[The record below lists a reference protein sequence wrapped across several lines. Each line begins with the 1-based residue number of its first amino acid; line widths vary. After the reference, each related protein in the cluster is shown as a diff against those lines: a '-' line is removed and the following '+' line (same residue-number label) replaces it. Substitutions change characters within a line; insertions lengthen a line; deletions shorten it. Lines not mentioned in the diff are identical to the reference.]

1 MAYSNNVN
9 LFSNAPINK
18 LNVVNISQKAAA
30 NRSEYVNHQTA
41 KTNDFGSQLDKA
53 SAKIDDGTKDTA
65 VNSKNEA
72 VKTDSGMQK
81 NDVQK
86 ADVSSPKAEADTSVK
101 DEAISNNEAVTD
113 VADNENV
120 SDESNLL
127 DENGVMTMF
136 LFPYVEADGSLNC
149 ILGPVHEVEMKA
161 AAIVKE
167 AMQAAG
173 MALPADSK
181 NGTVLTREMMEFM
194 QARVDEAVA
203 QLQGTQAQTNQALRM
218 INLAKENGRLF
229 VPEGFTPVEETAVQ
243 QPMAME
249 ALLGNTTAEEAKGM
263 DNMLN
268 MLSGGTNFVRATVQ
282 TAAQNVQNITVQQ
295 PQSALNIQPET
306 KADNA
311 VQAEN
316 NTGLT
321 NLLGTETEITV
332 ETQPQ
337 NQFGQQFNQ
346 NQQFNANQ
354 NQQFNQNQQAQAP
367 VVNADGEVQPMQMPG
382 QAAFDVAPVTDGSQN
397 ADTSSVAGANFQQQF
412 NMVNEAENTQQ
423 VQQPQQANTNYDIPK
438 QIVEQA
444 RLIKAGENTEMV
456 MKLNPEHLGQLSL
469 KVSINGNGGVTA
481 TFHSD
486 NANVRGIIETSM
498 IQLKNELAEQG
509 LKVDKIEVSAQLPN
523 EQMPQ
528 DMGQGYYAQQ
538 QSGGQ
543 QKRTGSASDLAN
555 YEEDGEISV
564 ADGTPVNASTEP
576 IRDQQGNVISDG
588 VDYKV

>member
-18 LNVVNISQKAAA
+18 VNVVNISQRAAA
-30 NRSEYVNHQTA
+30 NRCEYVSRQTT

-53 SAKIDDGTKDTA
+53 SAKMDDSTKYTKDT
-65 VNSKNEA
+65 VESKTQQTAKTESNVQKEDVQA
-72 VKTDSGMQK
+72 VKAETDS
-81 NDVQK
+81 
-86 ADVSSPKAEADTSVK
+86 TVK
-101 DEAISNNEAVTD
+101 DVAVSTEETVAEVTD
-113 VADNENV
+113 KDVV
-120 SDESNLL
+120 SDESNMV
-127 DENGVMTMF
+127 DENGVLTAF
-136 LFPYVEADGSLNC
+136 IFPYVDQNGNLDY
-149 ILGPVHEVEMKA
+149 IFGPIHEVEMKA

-181 NGTVLTREMMEFM
+181 NGTVLTKEMMEFM
-194 QARVDEAVA
+194 QARVDEAMA
-203 QLQGTQAQTNQALRM
+203 ELQGTQLQTNQALKM

-229 VPEGFTPVEETAVQ
+229 VPEGFTPVEETTVQ

-249 ALLGNTTAEEAKGM
+249 ALLGNTTANEAKGM

-282 TAAQNVQNITVQQ
+282 TEA
-295 PQSALNIQPET
+295 
-306 KADNA
+306 KAGNT

-316 NTGLT
+316 NTALT

-337 NQFGQQFNQ
+337 SQFGQQFNQ
-346 NQQFNANQ
+346 NQQFSA
-354 NQQFNQNQQAQAP
+354 NQQFNQPQ
-367 VVNADGEVQPMQMPG
+367 QMPG
-382 QAAFDVAPVTDGSQN
+382 QAAFDVAPVTDSSQN
-397 ADTSSVAGANFQQQF
+397 ADTSSVAGANFQQF

-423 VQQPQQANTNYDIPK
+423 VQQPQQANTDYNIPK

-486 NANVRGIIETSM
+486 SATVRGIIETSM

-509 LKVDKIEVSAQLPN
+509 LKVDRIEVSAQLPN

-538 QSGGQ
+538 QGSGQ
-543 QKRTGSASDLAN
+543 QKRTGNASDLAN
-555 YEEDGEISV
+555 YEEAGEVSV
-564 ADGTPVNASTEP
+564 ADGVPVNASTEP

>member
-18 LNVVNISQKAAA
+18 VNVVNISQKAAA
-30 NRSEYVNHQTA
+30 KRGEYVSRQTT

-53 SAKIDDGTKDTA
+53 SAKMDDSTKYTKDT
-65 VNSKNEA
+65 VESKTQQTAKTESNVQKSDVKSDNVQKEDVQA
-72 VKTDSGMQK
+72 VKAETDS
-81 NDVQK
+81 
-86 ADVSSPKAEADTSVK
+86 TVK
-101 DEAISNNEAVTD
+101 DGAVSTEETVAEVTD
-113 VADNENV
+113 KDVV
-120 SDESNLL
+120 SDESNMV
-127 DENGVMTMF
+127 DENGVLTAF
-136 LFPYVEADGSLNC
+136 IFPYVDQNGNLDY
-149 ILGPVHEVEMKA
+149 IFGPIHEVEMKA

-181 NGTVLTREMMEFM
+181 NGTVLTKEMMEFM
-194 QARVDEAVA
+194 QARVDEAMA
-203 QLQGTQAQTNQALRM
+203 ELQGTQLQTNQALKM

-229 VPEGFTPVEETAVQ
+229 VPEGFTPVEETTVQ

-249 ALLGNTTAEEAKGM
+249 ALLGNTTANEAKGM

-268 MLSGGTNFVRATVQ
+268 MLSSGTNFVRATVQ
-282 TAAQNVQNITVQQ
+282 TEA
-295 PQSALNIQPET
+295 
-306 KADNA
+306 KAGNT

-316 NTGLT
+316 NTALT

-337 NQFGQQFNQ
+337 SQFGQQFNQ
-346 NQQFNANQ
+346 SQQFNANQ
-354 NQQFNQNQQAQAP
+354 QFNQPQQTP
-367 VVNADGEVQPMQMPG
+367 VVNAAGEVQPMQMPG
-382 QAAFDVAPVTDGSQN
+382 QAAFDVAPVTDSSQN
-397 ADTSSVAGANFQQQF
+397 ADTSSVAGANFQQF

-423 VQQPQQANTNYDIPK
+423 VQQPQQANTDYNIPK

-486 NANVRGIIETSM
+486 SATVRGIIETSM

-509 LKVDKIEVSAQLPN
+509 LKVDRIEVSAQLPN

-538 QSGGQ
+538 QGSGQ
-543 QKRTGSASDLAN
+543 QKRTGNASDLAN
-555 YEEDGEISV
+555 YEEDGEVSV
-564 ADGTPVNASTEP
+564 ADGVPVNASTEP

>member
-18 LNVVNISQKAAA
+18 VNVVNISQRAAA
-30 NRSEYVNHQTA
+30 KRGEYVSRQTT

-53 SAKIDDGTKDTA
+53 SAKMDDSTKYKKDT
-65 VNSKNEA
+65 VESKTQQTAKTESNVQKSDVKSDNVQKEDVQA
-72 VKTDSGMQK
+72 VKAETDS
-81 NDVQK
+81 
-86 ADVSSPKAEADTSVK
+86 TVK
-101 DEAISNNEAVTD
+101 DGAVSTEETVAEVTD
-113 VADNENV
+113 KDVV
-120 SDESNLL
+120 SDESNMV
-127 DENGVMTMF
+127 DENGVLTAF
-136 LFPYVEADGSLNC
+136 IFPYVDQNGNLDY
-149 ILGPVHEVEMKA
+149 IFGPIHEVEMKA

-181 NGTVLTREMMEFM
+181 NGTVLTKEMMEFM
-194 QARVDEAVA
+194 QARVDEAMA
-203 QLQGTQAQTNQALRM
+203 ELQGTQLQTNQALKM

-229 VPEGFTPVEETAVQ
+229 VPEGFTPVEETTVQ

-249 ALLGNTTAEEAKGM
+249 ALLGNTTANEAKGM

-268 MLSGGTNFVRATVQ
+268 MLSSGTNFVRATVQ
-282 TAAQNVQNITVQQ
+282 TEA
-295 PQSALNIQPET
+295 
-306 KADNA
+306 KAGNT

-316 NTGLT
+316 NTALT

-337 NQFGQQFNQ
+337 SQFGQQFNQ
-346 NQQFNANQ
+346 NQQFSA
-354 NQQFNQNQQAQAP
+354 NQQFNQPQQTP

-382 QAAFDVAPVTDGSQN
+382 QAAFDVAPVTDSSQN
-397 ADTSSVAGANFQQQF
+397 ADTSSVAGANFQQF

-423 VQQPQQANTNYDIPK
+423 VQQPQQANTDYNIPK

-486 NANVRGIIETSM
+486 SATVRGIIETSM

-509 LKVDKIEVSAQLPN
+509 LKVDRIEVSAQLPN

-538 QSGGQ
+538 QGSGQ
-543 QKRTGSASDLAN
+543 QKRTGNASDLAN
-555 YEEDGEISV
+555 YEEAGEVSV
-564 ADGTPVNASTEP
+564 ADGVPVNASTEP

>member
-18 LNVVNISQKAAA
+18 VNVVNISQRAAA
-30 NRSEYVNHQTA
+30 NRGEYVSRQTT

-53 SAKIDDGTKDTA
+53 SAKMDDSTKYTKDT
-65 VNSKNEA
+65 VESKTQQTAKTESNVQKSDVESDNVQKEDVQA
-72 VKTDSGMQK
+72 VKAETDS
-81 NDVQK
+81 
-86 ADVSSPKAEADTSVK
+86 TVK
-101 DEAISNNEAVTD
+101 DGAVSTEETVAEVTD
-113 VADNENV
+113 KDVV
-120 SDESNLL
+120 SDESNMV
-127 DENGVMTMF
+127 DENGVLTAF
-136 LFPYVEADGSLNC
+136 IFPYVDQNGNLDY
-149 ILGPVHEVEMKA
+149 IFGPIHEVEMKA

-181 NGTVLTREMMEFM
+181 NGTVLTKEMMEFM
-194 QARVDEAVA
+194 QARVDEAMA
-203 QLQGTQAQTNQALRM
+203 ELQGTQLQTNQALKM

-229 VPEGFTPVEETAVQ
+229 VPEGFTPVEETTVQ

-249 ALLGNTTAEEAKGM
+249 ALLGNTTANEAKGM

-268 MLSGGTNFVRATVQ
+268 MLSSGTNFVRATVQ
-282 TAAQNVQNITVQQ
+282 TEA
-295 PQSALNIQPET
+295 
-306 KADNA
+306 KAGNT

-316 NTGLT
+316 NTALT

-337 NQFGQQFNQ
+337 SQFGQQFNQ
-346 NQQFNANQ
+346 NQQFSA
-354 NQQFNQNQQAQAP
+354 NQQFNQPQQTP
-367 VVNADGEVQPMQMPG
+367 VVNAAGDVQPMQMPG
-382 QAAFDVAPVTDGSQN
+382 QAAFDVAPVTDSSQN
-397 ADTSSVAGANFQQQF
+397 ADTSSVAGANFQQF

-423 VQQPQQANTNYDIPK
+423 VQQPQQANTDYNIPK

-486 NANVRGIIETSM
+486 SATVRGIIETSM

-509 LKVDKIEVSAQLPN
+509 LKVDRIEVSAQLPN

-538 QSGGQ
+538 QGSGQ
-543 QKRTGSASDLAN
+543 QKRTGNASDLAN
-555 YEEDGEISV
+555 YEEAGEVSV
-564 ADGTPVNASTEP
+564 ADGVPVNASTEP

>member
-18 LNVVNISQKAAA
+18 VNVVNISQRAVA
-30 NRSEYVNHQTA
+30 NRGEYVSRQTT
-41 KTNDFGSQLDKA
+41 KTNDFDSQLDKA
-53 SAKIDDGTKDTA
+53 SAKMDDSTKYTKDT
-65 VNSKNEA
+65 VESKTQQTAKTESNVQKSDVESDNVQKEDVQA
-72 VKTDSGMQK
+72 VKAETDS
-81 NDVQK
+81 
-86 ADVSSPKAEADTSVK
+86 TVK
-101 DEAISNNEAVTD
+101 DGTVSTEETVAEVTD
-113 VADNENV
+113 KDVV
-120 SDESNLL
+120 SDESNMV
-127 DENGVMTMF
+127 DENGVLTAF
-136 LFPYVEADGSLNC
+136 IFPYVDQNGNLDY
-149 ILGPVHEVEMKA
+149 IFGPIHEVEMKA

-181 NGTVLTREMMEFM
+181 NGTVLTKEMMEFM
-194 QARVDEAVA
+194 QARVDEAMA
-203 QLQGTQAQTNQALRM
+203 ELQGTQLQTNQALKM

-229 VPEGFTPVEETAVQ
+229 VPEGFTPVEETTVQ

-249 ALLGNTTAEEAKGM
+249 ALLGNTTANEAKGM

-282 TAAQNVQNITVQQ
+282 TEA
-295 PQSALNIQPET
+295 
-306 KADNA
+306 KAGNT

-316 NTGLT
+316 NTALT

-337 NQFGQQFNQ
+337 SQFGQQFNQ
-346 NQQFNANQ
+346 NQQFSA
-354 NQQFNQNQQAQAP
+354 NQQFNQPQQTP
-367 VVNADGEVQPMQMPG
+367 VVNADGDVQPMQMPG
-382 QAAFDVAPVTDGSQN
+382 QAAFDVAPVTDSSQN
-397 ADTSSVAGANFQQQF
+397 ADISSVAGANFQQF

-423 VQQPQQANTNYDIPK
+423 VQQPQQANTDYNIPK

-486 NANVRGIIETSM
+486 SATVRGIIETSM

-509 LKVDKIEVSAQLPN
+509 LKVDRIEVSAQLPN

-538 QSGGQ
+538 QGSGQ
-543 QKRTGSASDLAN
+543 QKRTGNASDLAN
-555 YEEDGEISV
+555 YEEDGEVSV
-564 ADGTPVNASTEP
+564 ADGVPVNASTEP

>member
-18 LNVVNISQKAAA
+18 VNVVNISQRAAA
-30 NRSEYVNHQTA
+30 KRGEYVSRQTT

-53 SAKIDDGTKDTA
+53 SAKMDDSTKYTKDT
-65 VNSKNEA
+65 VESKTQQTAKTESNVQKSDVESDNVQKEDVQA
-72 VKTDSGMQK
+72 VKAETDS
-81 NDVQK
+81 
-86 ADVSSPKAEADTSVK
+86 TVK
-101 DEAISNNEAVTD
+101 DGAVSTEETVAEVTD
-113 VADNENV
+113 KDVV
-120 SDESNLL
+120 SDESNMV
-127 DENGVMTMF
+127 DENGVLTAF
-136 LFPYVEADGSLNC
+136 IFPYVDQNGNLDY
-149 ILGPVHEVEMKA
+149 IFGPIHEVEMKA

-181 NGTVLTREMMEFM
+181 NGTVLTKEMMEFM
-194 QARVDEAVA
+194 QARVDEAMA
-203 QLQGTQAQTNQALRM
+203 ELQGTHIQTNQALKM

-229 VPEGFTPVEETAVQ
+229 VPEGFTPVEETTVQ

-249 ALLGNTTAEEAKGM
+249 ALLGNTTANEAKGM

-282 TAAQNVQNITVQQ
+282 TEA
-295 PQSALNIQPET
+295 
-306 KADNA
+306 KAGNT

-316 NTGLT
+316 NTALT

-337 NQFGQQFNQ
+337 SQFGQQFNQ
-346 NQQFNANQ
+346 NQQFSA
-354 NQQFNQNQQAQAP
+354 NQQFNQPQQTP
-367 VVNADGEVQPMQMPG
+367 VVNAAGEVQPMQMPG
-382 QAAFDVAPVTDGSQN
+382 QAAFDVAPVTDSSQN

-423 VQQPQQANTNYDIPK
+423 VQQPQQANTDYNIPK

-486 NANVRGIIETSM
+486 SATVRGIIETSM

-509 LKVDKIEVSAQLPN
+509 LKVDRIEVSAQLPN

-538 QSGGQ
+538 QGSGQ
-543 QKRTGSASDLAN
+543 QKRTGNASDLAN
-555 YEEDGEISV
+555 YEEAGEVSV
-564 ADGTPVNASTEP
+564 ADGVPVNASTEP

>member
-18 LNVVNISQKAAA
+18 VNVVNISQRAAA
-30 NRSEYVNHQTA
+30 KRGEYVSRQTT

-53 SAKIDDGTKDTA
+53 SAKMDDSTKYTKDT
-65 VNSKNEA
+65 VESKTQQTAKTESNVQKSDVESDNVQKEDVQA
-72 VKTDSGMQK
+72 VKAETDS
-81 NDVQK
+81 
-86 ADVSSPKAEADTSVK
+86 TVK
-101 DEAISNNEAVTD
+101 DGAVSTEETVAEVTD
-113 VADNENV
+113 KDVV
-120 SDESNLL
+120 SDESNMV
-127 DENGVMTMF
+127 DENGVLTAF
-136 LFPYVEADGSLNC
+136 IFPYVDQNGNLDY
-149 ILGPVHEVEMKA
+149 IFGPIHEVEMKA

-181 NGTVLTREMMEFM
+181 NGTVLTKEMMEFM
-194 QARVDEAVA
+194 QARVDEAMA
-203 QLQGTQAQTNQALRM
+203 ELQGTQLQTNQALKM

-229 VPEGFTPVEETAVQ
+229 VPEGFTPVEETTVQ

-249 ALLGNTTAEEAKGM
+249 ALLGNTTANEAKGM

-268 MLSGGTNFVRATVQ
+268 MLSSGTNFVRATVQ
-282 TAAQNVQNITVQQ
+282 TEA
-295 PQSALNIQPET
+295 
-306 KADNA
+306 KAGNT

-316 NTGLT
+316 NTALT

-337 NQFGQQFNQ
+337 SQFGQQFNQ
-346 NQQFNANQ
+346 SQQFNANQ
-354 NQQFNQNQQAQAP
+354 QFNQPQQTP
-367 VVNADGEVQPMQMPG
+367 VVNAAGEVQPMQMPG
-382 QAAFDVAPVTDGSQN
+382 QAAFDVAPVTDSSQN
-397 ADTSSVAGANFQQQF
+397 ADTSSVAGANFQQF

-423 VQQPQQANTNYDIPK
+423 VQQPQQANTDYNIPK

-486 NANVRGIIETSM
+486 SATVRGIIETSM

-509 LKVDKIEVSAQLPN
+509 LKVDRIEVSAQLPN

-528 DMGQGYYAQQ
+528 DMGQGYYTQQ
-538 QSGGQ
+538 QGSGQ
-543 QKRTGSASDLAN
+543 QKRTGNASDLAN
-555 YEEDGEISV
+555 YEEDGEVSV
-564 ADGTPVNASTEP
+564 ADGVPVNASTEP

>member
-18 LNVVNISQKAAA
+18 VNVVNISQRAAA
-30 NRSEYVNHQTA
+30 KRGEYVSRQTT

-53 SAKIDDGTKDTA
+53 SAKMDDSTRYTKDT
-65 VNSKNEA
+65 VESKTQQTAKTESNVQKSDVKSDNVQKEDVQA
-72 VKTDSGMQK
+72 VKAETDS
-81 NDVQK
+81 
-86 ADVSSPKAEADTSVK
+86 TVK
-101 DEAISNNEAVTD
+101 DGAVSTEETVAEVTD
-113 VADNENV
+113 KDVV
-120 SDESNLL
+120 SDESNMV
-127 DENGVMTMF
+127 DENGVLTAF
-136 LFPYVEADGSLNC
+136 IFPYVDQNGNLDY
-149 ILGPVHEVEMKA
+149 IFGPIHEVEMKA

-181 NGTVLTREMMEFM
+181 NGTVLTKEMMEFM
-194 QARVDEAVA
+194 QARVDEAMA
-203 QLQGTQAQTNQALRM
+203 ELQGTQLQTNQALKM

-229 VPEGFTPVEETAVQ
+229 VPEGFTPVEETTVQ

-249 ALLGNTTAEEAKGM
+249 ALLGNTTANEAKGM

-268 MLSGGTNFVRATVQ
+268 MLSSGTNFVRATVQ
-282 TAAQNVQNITVQQ
+282 TEA
-295 PQSALNIQPET
+295 
-306 KADNA
+306 KAGNT

-316 NTGLT
+316 NTALT

-337 NQFGQQFNQ
+337 SQFGQQFNQ
-346 NQQFNANQ
+346 NQQFSA
-354 NQQFNQNQQAQAP
+354 NQQFNQPQQTP

-382 QAAFDVAPVTDGSQN
+382 QAAFDVAPVTDSSQN
-397 ADTSSVAGANFQQQF
+397 ADTSSVAGANFQQF

-423 VQQPQQANTNYDIPK
+423 VQQSQQANTDYNIPK

-444 RLIKAGENTEMV
+444 RLIKVGENTEMV

-486 NANVRGIIETSM
+486 SATVRGIIETSM

-509 LKVDKIEVSAQLPN
+509 LKVDRIEVSAQLPN

-538 QSGGQ
+538 QGSGQ
-543 QKRTGSASDLAN
+543 QKRTGNASDLAN
-555 YEEDGEISV
+555 YEEAGEVSV
-564 ADGTPVNASTEP
+564 ADGVPVNASTEP

>member
-18 LNVVNISQKAAA
+18 VNVVNISQRAAA
-30 NRSEYVNHQTA
+30 NRGEYVSRQTT

-53 SAKIDDGTKDTA
+53 SAKMDDSTKYTKDT
-65 VNSKNEA
+65 VESKTQQTAKTESNVQKSDVESDNVQKEDVQA
-72 VKTDSGMQK
+72 VKAETDS
-81 NDVQK
+81 
-86 ADVSSPKAEADTSVK
+86 TVK
-101 DEAISNNEAVTD
+101 DGAVSTEETVAEVTD
-113 VADNENV
+113 KDVV
-120 SDESNLL
+120 SDESNMV
-127 DENGVMTMF
+127 DENGVLTAF
-136 LFPYVEADGSLNC
+136 IFPYVDQNGNLDY
-149 ILGPVHEVEMKA
+149 IFGPIHEVEMKA

-181 NGTVLTREMMEFM
+181 NGTVLTKEMMEFM
-194 QARVDEAVA
+194 QARVDEAMA
-203 QLQGTQAQTNQALRM
+203 ELQGTQLQTNQALKM

-229 VPEGFTPVEETAVQ
+229 VPEGFTPVEETTVQ

-249 ALLGNTTAEEAKGM
+249 ALLGNTTANEAKGM

-282 TAAQNVQNITVQQ
+282 TEA
-295 PQSALNIQPET
+295 
-306 KADNA
+306 KAGNT

-316 NTGLT
+316 NTALT

-337 NQFGQQFNQ
+337 SQFGQQFNQ
-346 NQQFNANQ
+346 NQQFSA
-354 NQQFNQNQQAQAP
+354 NQQFNQPQQTP
-367 VVNADGEVQPMQMPG
+367 VVNAVGEVQPMQMPG
-382 QAAFDVAPVTDGSQN
+382 QAAFDVAPVTDSSQN
-397 ADTSSVAGANFQQQF
+397 ADTSSVAGANFQQF

-423 VQQPQQANTNYDIPK
+423 VQQPQQANTDYNIPK

-486 NANVRGIIETSM
+486 SATVRGIIETSM

-509 LKVDKIEVSAQLPN
+509 LKVDRIEVSAQLPN

-528 DMGQGYYAQQ
+528 DMGQGYYTQQ
-538 QSGGQ
+538 QGSGQ
-543 QKRTGSASDLAN
+543 QKRTGNASDLAN
-555 YEEDGEISV
+555 YEEAGEVSV
-564 ADGTPVNASTEP
+564 ADGVPVNASTEP

>member
-18 LNVVNISQKAAA
+18 VNVVNISQRAAA
-30 NRSEYVNHQTA
+30 KRGEYVSRQTT

-53 SAKIDDGTKDTA
+53 SAKMDDSTKYTKDT
-65 VNSKNEA
+65 VESKTQQTAKTESNVQKSDVKSDNVQKEDVQA
-72 VKTDSGMQK
+72 VKAETDS
-81 NDVQK
+81 
-86 ADVSSPKAEADTSVK
+86 TVK
-101 DEAISNNEAVTD
+101 DGAVSTEETVAEVTD
-113 VADNENV
+113 KDVV
-120 SDESNLL
+120 SDESNMV
-127 DENGVMTMF
+127 DENGVLTAF
-136 LFPYVEADGSLNC
+136 IFPYVDQNGNLDY
-149 ILGPVHEVEMKA
+149 IFGPIDEVEMKA

-181 NGTVLTREMMEFM
+181 NGTVLTKEMMEFM
-194 QARVDEAVA
+194 QARVDEAMA
-203 QLQGTQAQTNQALRM
+203 ELQGTQLQTNQALKM

-229 VPEGFTPVEETAVQ
+229 VPEGFTPVEETTVQ

-249 ALLGNTTAEEAKGM
+249 ALLGNTTANEAKGM

-268 MLSGGTNFVRATVQ
+268 MLSSGTNFVRATVQ
-282 TAAQNVQNITVQQ
+282 TEA
-295 PQSALNIQPET
+295 
-306 KADNA
+306 KAGNT

-316 NTGLT
+316 NTALT

-337 NQFGQQFNQ
+337 SQFGQQFNQ
-346 NQQFNANQ
+346 NQQFSA
-354 NQQFNQNQQAQAP
+354 NQQFNQPQQTP

-382 QAAFDVAPVTDGSQN
+382 QAAFDVAPVTDSSHN
-397 ADTSSVAGANFQQQF
+397 ADTSSVAGANFQQF

-423 VQQPQQANTNYDIPK
+423 VQQPQQANTDYNIPK

-486 NANVRGIIETSM
+486 SATVRGIIETSM

-509 LKVDKIEVSAQLPN
+509 LKVDRIEVSAQLPN

-538 QSGGQ
+538 QGSGQ
-543 QKRTGSASDLAN
+543 QKRTGNASDLAN
-555 YEEDGEISV
+555 YEEAGEVSV
-564 ADGTPVNASTEP
+564 ADGVPVNASTEP

>member
-18 LNVVNISQKAAA
+18 VNVVNISQRAAA
-30 NRSEYVNHQTA
+30 KRGEYVSRQTT

-53 SAKIDDGTKDTA
+53 SAKMDDSTKYTKDT
-65 VNSKNEA
+65 VESKTQQTAKTESNVQKSDVKSDNVQKEDVQA
-72 VKTDSGMQK
+72 VKAETDS
-81 NDVQK
+81 
-86 ADVSSPKAEADTSVK
+86 TVK
-101 DEAISNNEAVTD
+101 DGAVSTEETVAEVTD
-113 VADNENV
+113 KDVV
-120 SDESNLL
+120 SDESNMV
-127 DENGVMTMF
+127 DENGVLTAF
-136 LFPYVEADGSLNC
+136 IFPYVDQNGNLDY
-149 ILGPVHEVEMKA
+149 IFGPIHEVEMKA

-181 NGTVLTREMMEFM
+181 NGTVLTKEMMEFM
-194 QARVDEAVA
+194 QARVDEAMA
-203 QLQGTQAQTNQALRM
+203 ELQGTHIQTNQALKM

-229 VPEGFTPVEETAVQ
+229 VPEGFTPVEETTVQ

-249 ALLGNTTAEEAKGM
+249 ALLGNTTANEAKGM

-268 MLSGGTNFVRATVQ
+268 MLSSGTNFVRATVQ
-282 TAAQNVQNITVQQ
+282 TEA
-295 PQSALNIQPET
+295 
-306 KADNA
+306 KAGNT

-316 NTGLT
+316 NTALT

-337 NQFGQQFNQ
+337 SQFGQQFNQ
-346 NQQFNANQ
+346 NQQFSA
-354 NQQFNQNQQAQAP
+354 NQQFNQPQQTP
-367 VVNADGEVQPMQMPG
+367 VVNAAGEVQPMQMPG
-382 QAAFDVAPVTDGSQN
+382 QAAFDVAPVTDSSQN
-397 ADTSSVAGANFQQQF
+397 ADTSSLAGANFQQF

-423 VQQPQQANTNYDIPK
+423 VQQPQQANTDYNIPK

-486 NANVRGIIETSM
+486 SATVRGIIETSM

-509 LKVDKIEVSAQLPN
+509 LKVDRIEVSAQLPN

-538 QSGGQ
+538 QGSGQ
-543 QKRTGSASDLAN
+543 QKRTGNASDLAN
-555 YEEDGEISV
+555 YEEAGEVSV
-564 ADGTPVNASTEP
+564 ADGVPVNASTEP

>member
-18 LNVVNISQKAAA
+18 VNVVNISQRAAA
-30 NRSEYVNHQTA
+30 KRGEYVSRQTT

-53 SAKIDDGTKDTA
+53 SAKMDDSTKYTKDT
-65 VNSKNEA
+65 VESKTQQTAKTESNVQKSDVKSDNVQKEDVQA
-72 VKTDSGMQK
+72 VKAETDS
-81 NDVQK
+81 
-86 ADVSSPKAEADTSVK
+86 TVK
-101 DEAISNNEAVTD
+101 DGAVSTEETVAEVTD
-113 VADNENV
+113 KDVV
-120 SDESNLL
+120 SDESNMV
-127 DENGVMTMF
+127 DENGVLTAF
-136 LFPYVEADGSLNC
+136 IFPYVDQNGNLDY
-149 ILGPVHEVEMKA
+149 IFGPIHEVEMKA

-181 NGTVLTREMMEFM
+181 NGTVLTKEMMEFM
-194 QARVDEAVA
+194 QARVDEAMA
-203 QLQGTQAQTNQALRM
+203 ELQGTQLQNNQALKM

-229 VPEGFTPVEETAVQ
+229 VPEGFTPVEETTVQ

-249 ALLGNTTAEEAKGM
+249 ALLGNTTANEAKGM

-268 MLSGGTNFVRATVQ
+268 MLSSGTNFVRATVQ
-282 TAAQNVQNITVQQ
+282 TEA
-295 PQSALNIQPET
+295 
-306 KADNA
+306 KAGNT

-316 NTGLT
+316 NTALT

-337 NQFGQQFNQ
+337 SQFGQQFNQ
-346 NQQFNANQ
+346 NQQFSA
-354 NQQFNQNQQAQAP
+354 NQQFNQPQQTP
-367 VVNADGEVQPMQMPG
+367 VVNAAGEVQPMQMPG
-382 QAAFDVAPVTDGSQN
+382 QAAFDVAPVTDSSQN
-397 ADTSSVAGANFQQQF
+397 ADTSSVAGANFQQF

-423 VQQPQQANTNYDIPK
+423 VQQPQQANTDYNIPK

-444 RLIKAGENTEMV
+444 RLIKTGENTEMV

-486 NANVRGIIETSM
+486 SATVRGIIETSM

-509 LKVDKIEVSAQLPN
+509 LKVDRIEVSAQLPN

-528 DMGQGYYAQQ
+528 DMGQGYYTQQ
-538 QSGGQ
+538 QGSGQ
-543 QKRTGSASDLAN
+543 QKRTGNASDLAN
-555 YEEDGEISV
+555 YEEDGEVSV
-564 ADGTPVNASTEP
+564 ADGVPVNASTEP

>member
-18 LNVVNISQKAAA
+18 VNVVNISQRAAA
-30 NRSEYVNHQTA
+30 KRGEYVSRQTT

-53 SAKIDDGTKDTA
+53 SAKMDDSTKYKKDT
-65 VNSKNEA
+65 VESKTQQTAKTESNVQKSDVKSDNVQKEDVQA
-72 VKTDSGMQK
+72 VKAETDS
-81 NDVQK
+81 
-86 ADVSSPKAEADTSVK
+86 TVK
-101 DEAISNNEAVTD
+101 DGAVSTEETVAEVTD
-113 VADNENV
+113 KDVV
-120 SDESNLL
+120 SDESNMV
-127 DENGVMTMF
+127 DENGVLTAF
-136 LFPYVEADGSLNC
+136 IFPYVDQNGNLDY
-149 ILGPVHEVEMKA
+149 IFGPIHEVEMKA

-181 NGTVLTREMMEFM
+181 NGTVLTKEMMEFM
-194 QARVDEAVA
+194 QARVDEAMA
-203 QLQGTQAQTNQALRM
+203 ELQGTQLQTNQALKM

-229 VPEGFTPVEETAVQ
+229 VPEGFTPVEETTVQ

-249 ALLGNTTAEEAKGM
+249 ALLGNTTANEAKGM

-282 TAAQNVQNITVQQ
+282 TEA
-295 PQSALNIQPET
+295 
-306 KADNA
+306 KAGNT

-316 NTGLT
+316 NTALT

-337 NQFGQQFNQ
+337 SQFGQQFNQ
-346 NQQFNANQ
+346 NQQFSA
-354 NQQFNQNQQAQAP
+354 NQQFNQPQQTP
-367 VVNADGEVQPMQMPG
+367 VVNAAGEVQPMQMPG
-382 QAAFDVAPVTDGSQN
+382 QAAFDVAPVTDSSQN
-397 ADTSSVAGANFQQQF
+397 ADTSSVAGANFQQF

-423 VQQPQQANTNYDIPK
+423 VQQPQQANTDYNIPK

-486 NANVRGIIETSM
+486 SATVRGIIETSM

-509 LKVDKIEVSAQLPN
+509 LKVDRIEVSAQLPN

-538 QSGGQ
+538 QGSGQ
-543 QKRTGSASDLAN
+543 QKRTGNASDLAN
-555 YEEDGEISV
+555 YEEAGEVSV
-564 ADGTPVNASTEP
+564 ADGVPVNASTEP

>member
-18 LNVVNISQKAAA
+18 VNVVNISQRAAA
-30 NRSEYVNHQTA
+30 KRGEYVSRQTT

-53 SAKIDDGTKDTA
+53 SAKMDDSTKYTKDT
-65 VNSKNEA
+65 VESKTQQTAKTESNVQKSDVESDNVQKEDVQA
-72 VKTDSGMQK
+72 VKAETDS
-81 NDVQK
+81 
-86 ADVSSPKAEADTSVK
+86 TVK
-101 DEAISNNEAVTD
+101 DGAVSTEETVAEVTD
-113 VADNENV
+113 KDVV
-120 SDESNLL
+120 SDESNMV
-127 DENGVMTMF
+127 DENGVLTAF
-136 LFPYVEADGSLNC
+136 IFPYVDQNGNLDY
-149 ILGPVHEVEMKA
+149 IFGPIHEVEMKA

-181 NGTVLTREMMEFM
+181 NGTVLTKEMMEFM
-194 QARVDEAVA
+194 QARVDEAMA
-203 QLQGTQAQTNQALRM
+203 ELQGTQLQTNQALKM

-229 VPEGFTPVEETAVQ
+229 VPEGFTPVEETTVQ

-249 ALLGNTTAEEAKGM
+249 ALLGNTTANEAKGM

-268 MLSGGTNFVRATVQ
+268 MLSSGTNFVRATVQ
-282 TAAQNVQNITVQQ
+282 TEA
-295 PQSALNIQPET
+295 
-306 KADNA
+306 KAGNT

-316 NTGLT
+316 NTALT

-337 NQFGQQFNQ
+337 SQFGQQFNQ
-346 NQQFNANQ
+346 NQQFSA
-354 NQQFNQNQQAQAP
+354 NQQFNQPQQTP
-367 VVNADGEVQPMQMPG
+367 VVNAAGEVQPMQMPG
-382 QAAFDVAPVTDGSQN
+382 QAAFDVAPVTDSSQN
-397 ADTSSVAGANFQQQF
+397 ADTSSVAGANFQQF

-423 VQQPQQANTNYDIPK
+423 VQQPQQANTDYNIPK

-486 NANVRGIIETSM
+486 SATVRGIIETSM

-509 LKVDKIEVSAQLPN
+509 LKVDRIEVSAQLPN

-538 QSGGQ
+538 QGSGQ
-543 QKRTGSASDLAN
+543 QKRTGNASDLAN
-555 YEEDGEISV
+555 YEEAGEVSV
-564 ADGTPVNASTEP
+564 ADGVPVNASTEP

>member
-18 LNVVNISQKAAA
+18 VNVVNISQRAAA
-30 NRSEYVNHQTA
+30 KRGEYVSRQTT

-53 SAKIDDGTKDTA
+53 SAKMDDSTKYTKDT
-65 VNSKNEA
+65 VESKTQQTAKTESNVQKSDVKSDNVQKEDVQA
-72 VKTDSGMQK
+72 VKAETDS
-81 NDVQK
+81 
-86 ADVSSPKAEADTSVK
+86 TVK
-101 DEAISNNEAVTD
+101 DGAVSTEETVAEVTD
-113 VADNENV
+113 KDVV
-120 SDESNLL
+120 SDESNMV
-127 DENGVMTMF
+127 DENGVLTAF
-136 LFPYVEADGSLNC
+136 IFPYVDQNGNLDY
-149 ILGPVHEVEMKA
+149 IFGPIHEVEMKA

-181 NGTVLTREMMEFM
+181 NGTVLTKEMMEFM
-194 QARVDEAVA
+194 QARVDEAMA
-203 QLQGTQAQTNQALRM
+203 ELQGTQLQTNQALKM

-229 VPEGFTPVEETAVQ
+229 VPEGFTPVEETTVQ

-249 ALLGNTTAEEAKGM
+249 ALLGNTTANEAKGM

-268 MLSGGTNFVRATVQ
+268 MLSSGTNFVRATVQ
-282 TAAQNVQNITVQQ
+282 TEA
-295 PQSALNIQPET
+295 
-306 KADNA
+306 KAGNT

-316 NTGLT
+316 NTALT

-337 NQFGQQFNQ
+337 SQFGQQFNQ
-346 NQQFNANQ
+346 NQQFSA
-354 NQQFNQNQQAQAP
+354 NQQFNQPQQTP

-382 QAAFDVAPVTDGSQN
+382 QAAFDVAPVTDSSQN
-397 ADTSSVAGANFQQQF
+397 ADTSSVAGANFQQF

-423 VQQPQQANTNYDIPK
+423 VQQSQQANTDYNIPK

-486 NANVRGIIETSM
+486 SATVRGIIETSM

-509 LKVDKIEVSAQLPN
+509 LKVDRIEVSAQLPN

-538 QSGGQ
+538 QGSGQ
-543 QKRTGSASDLAN
+543 QKRTGNASDLAN
-555 YEEDGEISV
+555 YEEAGEVSV
-564 ADGTPVNASTEP
+564 ADGVPVNASTEP

>member
-18 LNVVNISQKAAA
+18 VNVVNISQRAAA
-30 NRSEYVNHQTA
+30 KRGEYVSRQTT

-53 SAKIDDGTKDTA
+53 SAKMDDSTKYTKDT
-65 VNSKNEA
+65 VESKTQQTAKTESNVQKSDVKSDNVQKEDVQA
-72 VKTDSGMQK
+72 VKAETDS
-81 NDVQK
+81 
-86 ADVSSPKAEADTSVK
+86 TVK
-101 DEAISNNEAVTD
+101 DGAVSTEETVAEVTD
-113 VADNENV
+113 KDVV
-120 SDESNLL
+120 SDESNMV
-127 DENGVMTMF
+127 DENGVLTAF
-136 LFPYVEADGSLNC
+136 IFPYVDQNGNLDY
-149 ILGPVHEVEMKA
+149 IFGPIHEVEMKA

-181 NGTVLTREMMEFM
+181 NGTVLTKEMMEFM
-194 QARVDEAVA
+194 QARVDEAMA
-203 QLQGTQAQTNQALRM
+203 ELQGTQLQTNQALKM

-229 VPEGFTPVEETAVQ
+229 VPEGFTPVEETTVQ

-249 ALLGNTTAEEAKGM
+249 ALLGNTTANEAKGM

-268 MLSGGTNFVRATVQ
+268 MLSSGTNFVRATVQ
-282 TAAQNVQNITVQQ
+282 TEA
-295 PQSALNIQPET
+295 
-306 KADNA
+306 KAGNT

-316 NTGLT
+316 NTALT
-321 NLLGTETEITV
+321 NLLGTETDITV

-337 NQFGQQFNQ
+337 SQFGQQFNQ
-346 NQQFNANQ
+346 NQQFSA
-354 NQQFNQNQQAQAP
+354 NQQFNQPQQTP
-367 VVNADGEVQPMQMPG
+367 VVNAAGEVQPMQMPG
-382 QAAFDVAPVTDGSQN
+382 QAAFDLAPVTDSSQN
-397 ADTSSVAGANFQQQF
+397 ADTSSVAGANFQQF

-423 VQQPQQANTNYDIPK
+423 VQQPQQANTDYNIPK

-486 NANVRGIIETSM
+486 SATVRGIIETSM

-509 LKVDKIEVSAQLPN
+509 LKVDRIEVSAQLPN

-538 QSGGQ
+538 QGSGQ
-543 QKRTGSASDLAN
+543 QKRTGNASDLAN
-555 YEEDGEISV
+555 YEEAGEVSV
-564 ADGTPVNASTEP
+564 ADGVPVNASTEP

>member
-18 LNVVNISQKAAA
+18 VNVVNISQRAAA
-30 NRSEYVNHQTA
+30 NRGEYVSRQTT

-53 SAKIDDGTKDTA
+53 SAKMDDSTKYTKDT
-65 VNSKNEA
+65 VESKTQQTAKTESNVQKSDVKSDNVQKEDVQA
-72 VKTDSGMQK
+72 VKAETDS
-81 NDVQK
+81 
-86 ADVSSPKAEADTSVK
+86 TVK
-101 DEAISNNEAVTD
+101 DGAVSTEETVAEVTD
-113 VADNENV
+113 KDVV
-120 SDESNLL
+120 SDESNMV
-127 DENGVMTMF
+127 DENGVLTAF
-136 LFPYVEADGSLNC
+136 IFPYVDQNGNLDY
-149 ILGPVHEVEMKA
+149 IFGPIHEVEMKA

-181 NGTVLTREMMEFM
+181 NGTVLTKEMMEFM
-194 QARVDEAVA
+194 QARVDEAMA
-203 QLQGTQAQTNQALRM
+203 ELQGTQLQTNQALKM

-229 VPEGFTPVEETAVQ
+229 VPEGFTPVEETTVQ

-249 ALLGNTTAEEAKGM
+249 ALLGNTTANEAKGM

-268 MLSGGTNFVRATVQ
+268 MLSSGTNFVRATVQ
-282 TAAQNVQNITVQQ
+282 TEA
-295 PQSALNIQPET
+295 
-306 KADNA
+306 KAGNT

-316 NTGLT
+316 NTALT

-337 NQFGQQFNQ
+337 SQFGQQFNQ
-346 NQQFNANQ
+346 NQQFSA
-354 NQQFNQNQQAQAP
+354 NQQFNQPQQTP
-367 VVNADGEVQPMQMPG
+367 VVNAAGEVQPMQMPG
-382 QAAFDVAPVTDGSQN
+382 QAAFDVAPVTDSSHN

-412 NMVNEAENTQQ
+412 SMVNEAENTQQ
-423 VQQPQQANTNYDIPK
+423 VHQPQQANTDYNIPK

-486 NANVRGIIETSM
+486 SATVRGIIETSM

-509 LKVDKIEVSAQLPN
+509 LKVDRIEVSAQLPN

-528 DMGQGYYAQQ
+528 DMGQGYYTQQ
-538 QSGGQ
+538 QGSGQ
-543 QKRTGSASDLAN
+543 QKRTGNASDLAN
-555 YEEDGEISV
+555 YEEAGEVSV
-564 ADGTPVNASTEP
+564 ADGVPVNASTEP

>member
-18 LNVVNISQKAAA
+18 VNVVNISQRAAA
-30 NRSEYVNHQTA
+30 NRGEYVSRQTT

-53 SAKIDDGTKDTA
+53 SAKMDDSTKYTKDT
-65 VNSKNEA
+65 VESKTQQTAKTESNVQKSDVKSDNVQKEDVQA
-72 VKTDSGMQK
+72 VKAETDS
-81 NDVQK
+81 
-86 ADVSSPKAEADTSVK
+86 TVK
-101 DEAISNNEAVTD
+101 DGAVSTEETVAEVTD
-113 VADNENV
+113 KDVV
-120 SDESNLL
+120 SDESNMV
-127 DENGVMTMF
+127 DENGVLTAF
-136 LFPYVEADGSLNC
+136 IFPYVDQNGNLDY
-149 ILGPVHEVEMKA
+149 IFGPIHEVEMKA

-181 NGTVLTREMMEFM
+181 NGTVLTKEMMEFM
-194 QARVDEAVA
+194 QARVDEAMA
-203 QLQGTQAQTNQALRM
+203 ELQGTQLQTNQALKM

-229 VPEGFTPVEETAVQ
+229 VPEGFTPVEETTVQ

-249 ALLGNTTAEEAKGM
+249 ALLGNTTANEAKGM

-282 TAAQNVQNITVQQ
+282 TEA
-295 PQSALNIQPET
+295 
-306 KADNA
+306 KAGNT

-316 NTGLT
+316 NTALT

-337 NQFGQQFNQ
+337 SQFGQQFNQSQQFNQ
-346 NQQFNANQ
+346 NQQFNQ
-354 NQQFNQNQQAQAP
+354 PQQTP
-367 VVNADGEVQPMQMPG
+367 VVNAAGEVQPMQMPG
-382 QAAFDVAPVTDGSQN
+382 QAAFDVAPVTDSSQN
-397 ADTSSVAGANFQQQF
+397 ADTSSVAGANFQQF

-423 VQQPQQANTNYDIPK
+423 VQQPQQANTDYNIPK

-486 NANVRGIIETSM
+486 SATVRGIIETSM

-509 LKVDKIEVSAQLPN
+509 LKVDRIEVSAQLPN

-538 QSGGQ
+538 QGSGQ
-543 QKRTGSASDLAN
+543 QKRTGNASDLAN
-555 YEEDGEISV
+555 YEEAGEVSV
-564 ADGTPVNASTEP
+564 ADGVPVNASTEP

>member
-18 LNVVNISQKAAA
+18 VNVVNISQRAVA
-30 NRSEYVNHQTA
+30 NRGEYVSRQTT

-53 SAKIDDGTKDTA
+53 SAKMDDSTKYTKDT
-65 VNSKNEA
+65 VESKTQQTAKTESNVQKSDVKSDNVQKEDVQA
-72 VKTDSGMQK
+72 VKAETDS
-81 NDVQK
+81 
-86 ADVSSPKAEADTSVK
+86 TVK
-101 DEAISNNEAVTD
+101 DGAVSTEETVAEVTD
-113 VADNENV
+113 KDVV
-120 SDESNLL
+120 SDESNMV
-127 DENGVMTMF
+127 DENGVLTAF
-136 LFPYVEADGSLNC
+136 IFPYVDQNGNLDY
-149 ILGPVHEVEMKA
+149 IFGPIHEVEMKA

-181 NGTVLTREMMEFM
+181 NGTVLTKEMMEFM
-194 QARVDEAVA
+194 QARVDEAMA
-203 QLQGTQAQTNQALRM
+203 ELQGTQLQTNQALKM

-229 VPEGFTPVEETAVQ
+229 VPEGFTPVEETTVQ

-249 ALLGNTTAEEAKGM
+249 ALLGNTTANEAKGM

-268 MLSGGTNFVRATVQ
+268 MLSSGTNFVRATVQ
-282 TAAQNVQNITVQQ
+282 TEA
-295 PQSALNIQPET
+295 
-306 KADNA
+306 KAGNT

-316 NTGLT
+316 NTALT

-337 NQFGQQFNQ
+337 SQFGQQFNQ
-346 NQQFNANQ
+346 NQQFSA
-354 NQQFNQNQQAQAP
+354 NQQFNQPQQTP
-367 VVNADGEVQPMQMPG
+367 VVNAAGEVQPMQMPG
-382 QAAFDVAPVTDGSQN
+382 QAAFDVAPVTDSSQN
-397 ADTSSVAGANFQQQF
+397 ADTSSVAGANFQQF

-423 VQQPQQANTNYDIPK
+423 VQQPQQANTDYNIPK

-486 NANVRGIIETSM
+486 SATVRGIIETSM

-509 LKVDKIEVSAQLPN
+509 LKVDRIEVSAQLPN

-538 QSGGQ
+538 QGSGQ
-543 QKRTGSASDLAN
+543 QKRTGNASDLAN
-555 YEEDGEISV
+555 YEEDGEVSV
-564 ADGTPVNASTEP
+564 ADGVPVNASTEP

>member
-18 LNVVNISQKAAA
+18 VNVVNISQRAAA
-30 NRSEYVNHQTA
+30 NRGEYVSRQTT

-53 SAKIDDGTKDTA
+53 SAKMDDSTKYTKDT
-65 VNSKNEA
+65 VESKTQQTAKTESNVQKSDVESDNVQKEDVQA
-72 VKTDSGMQK
+72 VKAETDS
-81 NDVQK
+81 
-86 ADVSSPKAEADTSVK
+86 TVK
-101 DEAISNNEAVTD
+101 DGAVSTEETVAEVTD
-113 VADNENV
+113 KDVV
-120 SDESNLL
+120 SDESNMV
-127 DENGVMTMF
+127 DENGVLTAF
-136 LFPYVEADGSLNC
+136 IFPYVDQNGNLDY
-149 ILGPVHEVEMKA
+149 IFGPIHEVEMKA

-181 NGTVLTREMMEFM
+181 NGTVLTKEMMEFM
-194 QARVDEAVA
+194 QARVDEAMA
-203 QLQGTQAQTNQALRM
+203 ELQGTQLQTNQALKM

-229 VPEGFTPVEETAVQ
+229 VPEGFTPVEETTVQ

-249 ALLGNTTAEEAKGM
+249 ALLGNTTANEAKGM

-282 TAAQNVQNITVQQ
+282 TEA
-295 PQSALNIQPET
+295 
-306 KADNA
+306 KAGNT

-316 NTGLT
+316 NTALT

-337 NQFGQQFNQ
+337 SQFGQQFNQ
-346 NQQFNANQ
+346 SQQFNANQ
-354 NQQFNQNQQAQAP
+354 QFNQPQQTP
-367 VVNADGEVQPMQMPG
+367 VVNAAGEVQPMQMPG
-382 QAAFDVAPVTDGSQN
+382 QAAFDVAPVTDSSQN
-397 ADTSSVAGANFQQQF
+397 ADTSSVAGANFQQF

-423 VQQPQQANTNYDIPK
+423 VQQPQQANTDYNIPK

-486 NANVRGIIETSM
+486 SATVRGIIETSM

-509 LKVDKIEVSAQLPN
+509 LKVDRIEVSAQLPN

-538 QSGGQ
+538 QGSGQ
-543 QKRTGSASDLAN
+543 QKRTGNASDLAN
-555 YEEDGEISV
+555 YEEAGEVSVTDGV
-564 ADGTPVNASTEP
+564 PVNASTEP

>member
-18 LNVVNISQKAAA
+18 VNVVNISQRAAA
-30 NRSEYVNHQTA
+30 KRGEYVSRQTT

-53 SAKIDDGTKDTA
+53 SAKMDDSTKYTKDT
-65 VNSKNEA
+65 VESKTQQTAKTESNVQKSDVKSDNVQKEDVQA
-72 VKTDSGMQK
+72 VKAETDS
-81 NDVQK
+81 
-86 ADVSSPKAEADTSVK
+86 TVK
-101 DEAISNNEAVTD
+101 DGAVSTEETVAEVTD
-113 VADNENV
+113 KDVV
-120 SDESNLL
+120 SDESNMV
-127 DENGVMTMF
+127 DENGVLTAF
-136 LFPYVEADGSLNC
+136 IFPYVDQNGNLDY
-149 ILGPVHEVEMKA
+149 IFGPIHEVEMKA

-181 NGTVLTREMMEFM
+181 NGTVLTKEMMEFM
-194 QARVDEAVA
+194 QARVDEAMA
-203 QLQGTQAQTNQALRM
+203 ELQGTQLQTNQALKM

-229 VPEGFTPVEETAVQ
+229 VPEGFTPVEETTVQ

-249 ALLGNTTAEEAKGM
+249 ALLGNTTANEAKGM

-282 TAAQNVQNITVQQ
+282 TEA
-295 PQSALNIQPET
+295 
-306 KADNA
+306 KAGNT

-316 NTGLT
+316 NTALT

-337 NQFGQQFNQ
+337 SQFGQQFNQ
-346 NQQFNANQ
+346 NQQFSA
-354 NQQFNQNQQAQAP
+354 NQQFNQPQQTP

-382 QAAFDVAPVTDGSQN
+382 QAAFDVAPVTDSSHN
-397 ADTSSVAGANFQQQF
+397 ADTSSVAGANFQQF

-423 VQQPQQANTNYDIPK
+423 VQQSQQANTDYNIPK

-486 NANVRGIIETSM
+486 SATVRGIIETSM

-509 LKVDKIEVSAQLPN
+509 LKVDRIEVSAQLPN

-538 QSGGQ
+538 QGSGQ
-543 QKRTGSASDLAN
+543 QKRTGNASDLAN
-555 YEEDGEISV
+555 YEEAGEVSV
-564 ADGTPVNASTEP
+564 ADGVPVNASTEP

>member
-18 LNVVNISQKAAA
+18 VNVVNISQRAAA
-30 NRSEYVNHQTA
+30 KRGEYVSRQTT

-53 SAKIDDGTKDTA
+53 SAKMDDSTKYTKDT
-65 VNSKNEA
+65 VESKTQQTAKTESNVQKSDVKSDNVQKEDVQA
-72 VKTDSGMQK
+72 VKAETDS
-81 NDVQK
+81 
-86 ADVSSPKAEADTSVK
+86 TVK
-101 DEAISNNEAVTD
+101 DGAVSTEETVAEVTD
-113 VADNENV
+113 KDVV
-120 SDESNLL
+120 SDESNMV
-127 DENGVMTMF
+127 DENGVLTAF
-136 LFPYVEADGSLNC
+136 IFPYVDQNGNLDY
-149 ILGPVHEVEMKA
+149 IFGPIHEVEMKA

-181 NGTVLTREMMEFM
+181 NGTVLTKEMMEFM
-194 QARVDEAVA
+194 QARVDEAMA
-203 QLQGTQAQTNQALRM
+203 ELQGTQLQTNQALKM

-229 VPEGFTPVEETAVQ
+229 VPEGFTPVEETTVQ

-249 ALLGNTTAEEAKGM
+249 ALLGNTTANEAKGM

-268 MLSGGTNFVRATVQ
+268 MLSSGTNFVRATVQ
-282 TAAQNVQNITVQQ
+282 TEA
-295 PQSALNIQPET
+295 
-306 KADNA
+306 KAGNT

-316 NTGLT
+316 NTALT

-337 NQFGQQFNQ
+337 SQFGQQFNQ
-346 NQQFNANQ
+346 NQQFSA
-354 NQQFNQNQQAQAP
+354 NQQFNQPQQTP

-382 QAAFDVAPVTDGSQN
+382 QAAFDVAPVTDSSQN

-423 VQQPQQANTNYDIPK
+423 VQQSQQANTDYNIPK

-444 RLIKAGENTEMV
+444 RLIKVGENTEMV

-486 NANVRGIIETSM
+486 SATVRGIIETSM

-509 LKVDKIEVSAQLPN
+509 LKVDRIEVSAQLPN

-538 QSGGQ
+538 QGSGQ
-543 QKRTGSASDLAN
+543 QKRTGNASDLAN
-555 YEEDGEISV
+555 YEEAGEVSV
-564 ADGTPVNASTEP
+564 ADGVPVNASTEP

>member
-18 LNVVNISQKAAA
+18 VNVVNISQRAAA
-30 NRSEYVNHQTA
+30 KRGEYVSRQTT

-53 SAKIDDGTKDTA
+53 SAKMDDSTKYKKDT
-65 VNSKNEA
+65 VESKTQQTAKTESNVQKSDVKSDNVQKEDVQA
-72 VKTDSGMQK
+72 VKAETDS
-81 NDVQK
+81 
-86 ADVSSPKAEADTSVK
+86 TVK
-101 DEAISNNEAVTD
+101 DGAVSTEETVAEVTD
-113 VADNENV
+113 KDVV
-120 SDESNLL
+120 SDESNMV
-127 DENGVMTMF
+127 DENGVLTAF
-136 LFPYVEADGSLNC
+136 IFPYVDQNGNLDY
-149 ILGPVHEVEMKA
+149 IFGPIHEVEMKA

-181 NGTVLTREMMEFM
+181 NGTVLTKEMMEFM
-194 QARVDEAVA
+194 QARVDEAMA
-203 QLQGTQAQTNQALRM
+203 ELQGTQLQTNQALKM

-229 VPEGFTPVEETAVQ
+229 VPEGFTPVEETTVQ

-249 ALLGNTTAEEAKGM
+249 ALLGNTTANEAKGM

-282 TAAQNVQNITVQQ
+282 TEA
-295 PQSALNIQPET
+295 
-306 KADNA
+306 KAGNT

-316 NTGLT
+316 NTALT

-337 NQFGQQFNQ
+337 SQFGQQFNQ
-346 NQQFNANQ
+346 NQQFSA
-354 NQQFNQNQQAQAP
+354 NQQFNQPQQTP
-367 VVNADGEVQPMQMPG
+367 VVNAAGEVQPMQMPG
-382 QAAFDVAPVTDGSQN
+382 QAAFDVAPVTDSSQN
-397 ADTSSVAGANFQQQF
+397 ADTSSVAGANFQQF

-423 VQQPQQANTNYDIPK
+423 VQQPQQANTDYNIPK

-486 NANVRGIIETSM
+486 SATVRGIIETSM

-509 LKVDKIEVSAQLPN
+509 LKVDRIEVSAQLPN

-538 QSGGQ
+538 QGSGQ
-543 QKRTGSASDLAN
+543 QKRTGDASDLAN
-555 YEEDGEISV
+555 YEEAGEVSV
-564 ADGTPVNASTEP
+564 ADGVPVNASTEP

>member
-18 LNVVNISQKAAA
+18 VNVVNISQRAAA
-30 NRSEYVNHQTA
+30 KRGEYVSRQTT

-53 SAKIDDGTKDTA
+53 SAKMDDSTRYTKDT
-65 VNSKNEA
+65 VESKTQQTAKTESNVQKSDVKSDNVQKEDVQA
-72 VKTDSGMQK
+72 VKAETDS
-81 NDVQK
+81 
-86 ADVSSPKAEADTSVK
+86 TVK
-101 DEAISNNEAVTD
+101 DGAVSTEETVAEVTD
-113 VADNENV
+113 KDVV
-120 SDESNLL
+120 SDESNMV
-127 DENGVMTMF
+127 DENGVLTAF
-136 LFPYVEADGSLNC
+136 IFPYVDQNGNLDY
-149 ILGPVHEVEMKA
+149 IFGPIHEVEMKA

-181 NGTVLTREMMEFM
+181 NGTVLTKEMMEFM
-194 QARVDEAVA
+194 QARVDEAMA
-203 QLQGTQAQTNQALRM
+203 ELQGTQLQTNQALKM

-229 VPEGFTPVEETAVQ
+229 VPEGFTPVEETTVQ

-249 ALLGNTTAEEAKGM
+249 ALLGNTTANEAKGM

-268 MLSGGTNFVRATVQ
+268 MLSSGTNFVRATVQ
-282 TAAQNVQNITVQQ
+282 TEA
-295 PQSALNIQPET
+295 
-306 KADNA
+306 KAGNT

-316 NTGLT
+316 NTALT

-337 NQFGQQFNQ
+337 SQFGQQFNQ
-346 NQQFNANQ
+346 NQQFSA
-354 NQQFNQNQQAQAP
+354 NQQFNQPQQTP
-367 VVNADGEVQPMQMPG
+367 VVNAAGEVQPMQMPG
-382 QAAFDVAPVTDGSQN
+382 QAAFDVAPVTDSSQN
-397 ADTSSVAGANFQQQF
+397 ADTSSVAGANFQQF

-423 VQQPQQANTNYDIPK
+423 VQQPQQANTDYNIPK

-486 NANVRGIIETSM
+486 SATVRGIIETSM

-509 LKVDKIEVSAQLPN
+509 LKVDRIEVSAQLPN

-538 QSGGQ
+538 QGSGQ
-543 QKRTGSASDLAN
+543 QKRTGNASDLAN
-555 YEEDGEISV
+555 YEEAGEVSV
-564 ADGTPVNASTEP
+564 ADGVPVNASTEP

>member
-18 LNVVNISQKAAA
+18 VNVVNISQRAAA
-30 NRSEYVNHQTA
+30 KRGEYVSRQTT

-53 SAKIDDGTKDTA
+53 SAKMDDSTKYTKDT
-65 VNSKNEA
+65 VESKTQQTAKTESNVQKSDVKSDNVQKEDVQA
-72 VKTDSGMQK
+72 VKAETDS
-81 NDVQK
+81 
-86 ADVSSPKAEADTSVK
+86 TVK
-101 DEAISNNEAVTD
+101 DGAVSTEETVAEVTD
-113 VADNENV
+113 KDVV
-120 SDESNLL
+120 SDESNMV
-127 DENGVMTMF
+127 DENGVLTAF
-136 LFPYVEADGSLNC
+136 IFPYVDQNGNLDY
-149 ILGPVHEVEMKA
+149 IFGPIHEVEMKA

-181 NGTVLTREMMEFM
+181 NGTVLTKEMMEFM
-194 QARVDEAVA
+194 QARVDEAMA
-203 QLQGTQAQTNQALRM
+203 ELQGTQLQTNQALKM

-229 VPEGFTPVEETAVQ
+229 VPEGFTPVEETTVQ

-249 ALLGNTTAEEAKGM
+249 ALLGNTTANEAKGM

-282 TAAQNVQNITVQQ
+282 TEA
-295 PQSALNIQPET
+295 
-306 KADNA
+306 KAGNT

-316 NTGLT
+316 NTALT

-337 NQFGQQFNQ
+337 SQFGQQFNQ
-346 NQQFNANQ
+346 NQQFSA
-354 NQQFNQNQQAQAP
+354 NQQFNQPQQTP
-367 VVNADGEVQPMQMPG
+367 VVNAAGEVQPMQMPG
-382 QAAFDVAPVTDGSQN
+382 QAAFDVAPVTDSSQN
-397 ADTSSVAGANFQQQF
+397 ADNSSVAGANFQQQF

-423 VQQPQQANTNYDIPK
+423 VQQSQQANTDYNIPK

-486 NANVRGIIETSM
+486 SATVRGIIETSM

-509 LKVDKIEVSAQLPN
+509 LKVDRIEVSAQLPN

-538 QSGGQ
+538 QGSGQ
-543 QKRTGSASDLAN
+543 QKRTGNASDLAN
-555 YEEDGEISV
+555 YEEAGEVSV
-564 ADGTPVNASTEP
+564 ADGVPVNASTEP

>member
-18 LNVVNISQKAAA
+18 VNVVNISQRAAA
-30 NRSEYVNHQTA
+30 NRGEYVSRQTT

-53 SAKIDDGTKDTA
+53 SAKMDDSTKYTKDT
-65 VNSKNEA
+65 VESKTQQTAKTESNVQKSDVKSDNVQKEDVQA
-72 VKTDSGMQK
+72 VKAETDS
-81 NDVQK
+81 
-86 ADVSSPKAEADTSVK
+86 TVK
-101 DEAISNNEAVTD
+101 DGAVSTEETVAEVTD
-113 VADNENV
+113 KDVV
-120 SDESNLL
+120 SDESNMV
-127 DENGVMTMF
+127 DENGVLTAF
-136 LFPYVEADGSLNC
+136 IFPYVDQNGNLDY
-149 ILGPVHEVEMKA
+149 IFGPIHEVEMKA

-181 NGTVLTREMMEFM
+181 NGTVLTKEMMEFM
-194 QARVDEAVA
+194 QARVDEAMA
-203 QLQGTQAQTNQALRM
+203 ELQGTQLQTNQALKM

-229 VPEGFTPVEETAVQ
+229 VPEGFTPVEETTVQ

-249 ALLGNTTAEEAKGM
+249 ALLGNTTANEAKGM

-282 TAAQNVQNITVQQ
+282 TEA
-295 PQSALNIQPET
+295 
-306 KADNA
+306 KAGNT

-316 NTGLT
+316 NTALT

-337 NQFGQQFNQ
+337 SQFGQQFNQ
-346 NQQFNANQ
+346 NQQFSA
-354 NQQFNQNQQAQAP
+354 NQQFNQPQQTP

-382 QAAFDVAPVTDGSQN
+382 QAAFDVAPVTDSSQN

-423 VQQPQQANTNYDIPK
+423 VQQSQQANTDYNIPK

-486 NANVRGIIETSM
+486 SATVRGIIETSM

-509 LKVDKIEVSAQLPN
+509 LKVDRIEVSAQLPN

-538 QSGGQ
+538 QGSGQ
-543 QKRTGSASDLAN
+543 QKRTGNASDLAN
-555 YEEDGEISV
+555 YEEDGEVSV
-564 ADGTPVNASTEP
+564 ADGVPVNASTEP

>member
-18 LNVVNISQKAAA
+18 VNVVNINQRAAA
-30 NRSEYVNHQTA
+30 KRGEYVSRQTT

-53 SAKIDDGTKDTA
+53 SAKMDDSTKYTKDT
-65 VNSKNEA
+65 VESKTQQTAKTESNVQKSDVESDNVQKEDVQA
-72 VKTDSGMQK
+72 VKAETDS
-81 NDVQK
+81 
-86 ADVSSPKAEADTSVK
+86 TVK
-101 DEAISNNEAVTD
+101 DGAVSTEETVAEVTD
-113 VADNENV
+113 KDVV
-120 SDESNLL
+120 SDESNMV
-127 DENGVMTMF
+127 DENGVLTAF
-136 LFPYVEADGSLNC
+136 IFPYVDQNGNLDY
-149 ILGPVHEVEMKA
+149 IFGPIHEVEMKA

-181 NGTVLTREMMEFM
+181 NGTVLTKEMMEFM
-194 QARVDEAVA
+194 QARVDEAMA
-203 QLQGTQAQTNQALRM
+203 ELQGTQLQTNQALKM

-229 VPEGFTPVEETAVQ
+229 VPEGFTPVEETTVQ

-249 ALLGNTTAEEAKGM
+249 ALLGNTTANEAKGM

-268 MLSGGTNFVRATVQ
+268 MLSSGTNFVRATVQ
-282 TAAQNVQNITVQQ
+282 TEA
-295 PQSALNIQPET
+295 
-306 KADNA
+306 KAGNT

-316 NTGLT
+316 NTALT

-337 NQFGQQFNQ
+337 SQFGQQFNQ
-346 NQQFNANQ
+346 SQQFNANQ
-354 NQQFNQNQQAQAP
+354 QFNQPQQTP
-367 VVNADGEVQPMQMPG
+367 VVNAAGEVQPMQMPG
-382 QAAFDVAPVTDGSQN
+382 QAAFDVAPVTDSSQN
-397 ADTSSVAGANFQQQF
+397 ADTSSVAGANFQQF

-423 VQQPQQANTNYDIPK
+423 VQQPQQANTDYNIPK

-486 NANVRGIIETSM
+486 SATVRGIIETSM

-509 LKVDKIEVSAQLPN
+509 LKVDRIEVSAQLPN

-538 QSGGQ
+538 QGSGQ
-543 QKRTGSASDLAN
+543 QKRTGNASDLAN
-555 YEEDGEISV
+555 YEEAGEVSV
-564 ADGTPVNASTEP
+564 AAGVPVNASTEP

>member
-18 LNVVNISQKAAA
+18 VNVVNISQRAAA
-30 NRSEYVNHQTA
+30 KRGEYVSRQTT

-53 SAKIDDGTKDTA
+53 SAKMDDSTKYTKDT
-65 VNSKNEA
+65 VESKTQQTAKTESNVQKSDVKSDNVQKEDVQA
-72 VKTDSGMQK
+72 VKAETDS
-81 NDVQK
+81 
-86 ADVSSPKAEADTSVK
+86 TVK
-101 DEAISNNEAVTD
+101 DGAVSTEETVAEVTD
-113 VADNENV
+113 KDVV
-120 SDESNLL
+120 SDESNMV
-127 DENGVMTMF
+127 DENGVLTAF
-136 LFPYVEADGSLNC
+136 IFPYVDQNGNLDY
-149 ILGPVHEVEMKA
+149 IFGPIHEVEMKA

-181 NGTVLTREMMEFM
+181 NGTVLTKEMMEFM
-194 QARVDEAVA
+194 QARVDEAMA
-203 QLQGTQAQTNQALRM
+203 ELQGTQLQTNQALKM

-229 VPEGFTPVEETAVQ
+229 VPEGFTPVEETTVQ

-249 ALLGNTTAEEAKGM
+249 ALLGNTTANEAKGM

-282 TAAQNVQNITVQQ
+282 TEA
-295 PQSALNIQPET
+295 
-306 KADNA
+306 KAGNT

-316 NTGLT
+316 NTALT

-337 NQFGQQFNQ
+337 SQFGQQFNQ
-346 NQQFNANQ
+346 NQQFSA
-354 NQQFNQNQQAQAP
+354 NQQFNQPQQTP
-367 VVNADGEVQPMQMPG
+367 VVNAAGEVQPMQMPG
-382 QAAFDVAPVTDGSQN
+382 QAAFDVAPVTDSSHN

-423 VQQPQQANTNYDIPK
+423 VQQSQQANTDYNIPK

-486 NANVRGIIETSM
+486 SATVRGIIETSM

-509 LKVDKIEVSAQLPN
+509 LKVDRIEVSAQLPN

-538 QSGGQ
+538 QGSGQ
-543 QKRTGSASDLAN
+543 QKRTGNASDLAN
-555 YEEDGEISV
+555 YEEAGEVSV
-564 ADGTPVNASTEP
+564 ADGVPVNASTEP

>member
-18 LNVVNISQKAAA
+18 VNVVNISQRAAA
-30 NRSEYVNHQTA
+30 KRGEYVSRQTT

-53 SAKIDDGTKDTA
+53 SAKMDDSTKYTKDT
-65 VNSKNEA
+65 VESKTQQTAKTESNVQKSDVKSDNVQKEDVQA
-72 VKTDSGMQK
+72 VKAETDS
-81 NDVQK
+81 
-86 ADVSSPKAEADTSVK
+86 TVK
-101 DEAISNNEAVTD
+101 DGAVSTEETVAEVTD
-113 VADNENV
+113 KDVV
-120 SDESNLL
+120 SDESNMV
-127 DENGVMTMF
+127 DENGVLTAF
-136 LFPYVEADGSLNC
+136 IFPYVDQNGNLDY
-149 ILGPVHEVEMKA
+149 IFGPIHEVEMKA

-181 NGTVLTREMMEFM
+181 NGTVLTKEMMEFM
-194 QARVDEAVA
+194 QARVDEAMA
-203 QLQGTQAQTNQALRM
+203 ELQGTQLQTNQALKM

-229 VPEGFTPVEETAVQ
+229 VPEGFTPVEETTVQ

-249 ALLGNTTAEEAKGM
+249 ALLGNTTANEAKGM

-268 MLSGGTNFVRATVQ
+268 MLSSGTNFVRATVQ
-282 TAAQNVQNITVQQ
+282 TEA
-295 PQSALNIQPET
+295 
-306 KADNA
+306 KAGNT

-316 NTGLT
+316 NTALT

-337 NQFGQQFNQ
+337 SQFGQQFNQ
-346 NQQFNANQ
+346 NQQFSA
-354 NQQFNQNQQAQAP
+354 NQQFNQPQQTP
-367 VVNADGEVQPMQMPG
+367 VVNAAGEVQPMQMPG
-382 QAAFDVAPVTDGSQN
+382 QAAFDVAPVTDSSHN
-397 ADTSSVAGANFQQQF
+397 ADTSSVAGANFQQF

-423 VQQPQQANTNYDIPK
+423 VQQPQQANTDYNIPK

-486 NANVRGIIETSM
+486 SATVRGIIETSM

-509 LKVDKIEVSAQLPN
+509 LKVDRIEVSAQLPN

-538 QSGGQ
+538 QGSGQ
-543 QKRTGSASDLAN
+543 QKRTGNASDLAN
-555 YEEDGEISV
+555 YEEAGEVSV
-564 ADGTPVNASTEP
+564 ADGVPVNASTEP

>member
-18 LNVVNISQKAAA
+18 VNVVNISQRAAA
-30 NRSEYVNHQTA
+30 NRGEYVSRQTT

-53 SAKIDDGTKDTA
+53 SAKMDDSTKYTKDT
-65 VNSKNEA
+65 VESKTQQTAKTESNVQKSDVKSDNVQKEDVQA
-72 VKTDSGMQK
+72 VKAETDS
-81 NDVQK
+81 
-86 ADVSSPKAEADTSVK
+86 TVK
-101 DEAISNNEAVTD
+101 DGAVSTEETAAEVTD
-113 VADNENV
+113 KDVV
-120 SDESNLL
+120 SDESNMV
-127 DENGVMTMF
+127 DENGVLTAF
-136 LFPYVEADGSLNC
+136 IFPYVDQNGNLDY
-149 ILGPVHEVEMKA
+149 IFGPIHEVEMKA

-167 AMQAAG
+167 AMQVAG

-181 NGTVLTREMMEFM
+181 NGTVLTKEMMEFM
-194 QARVDEAVA
+194 QARVDEAMA
-203 QLQGTQAQTNQALRM
+203 ELQGTQLQTNQALKM

-229 VPEGFTPVEETAVQ
+229 VPEGFTPVEETTVQ

-249 ALLGNTTAEEAKGM
+249 ALLGNTTANEAKGM

-268 MLSGGTNFVRATVQ
+268 MLSSGTNFVRATVQ
-282 TAAQNVQNITVQQ
+282 TEA
-295 PQSALNIQPET
+295 
-306 KADNA
+306 KAGNT

-316 NTGLT
+316 NTALT

-337 NQFGQQFNQ
+337 SQFGQQFNQ
-346 NQQFNANQ
+346 NQQFSA
-354 NQQFNQNQQAQAP
+354 NQQFNQPQQTP
-367 VVNADGEVQPMQMPG
+367 VVNADGDVQPMQMPG
-382 QAAFDVAPVTDGSQN
+382 QAAFDVAPVTDSSQN
-397 ADTSSVAGANFQQQF
+397 ADTSSVAGANFQQF

-423 VQQPQQANTNYDIPK
+423 VQQPQQANTDYNIPK

-486 NANVRGIIETSM
+486 SATVRGIIETSM

-509 LKVDKIEVSAQLPN
+509 LKVDRIEVSAQLPN

-538 QSGGQ
+538 QGSGQ
-543 QKRTGSASDLAN
+543 QKRTGNASDLAN
-555 YEEDGEISV
+555 YEEAGEVSV
-564 ADGTPVNASTEP
+564 ADGVPVNASTEP

>member
-18 LNVVNISQKAAA
+18 VNVVNISQRAAA
-30 NRSEYVNHQTA
+30 KRGEYVSRQTT

-53 SAKIDDGTKDTA
+53 SAKMDDSTKYTKDT
-65 VNSKNEA
+65 VESKTQQTAKTESNVQKSDVKSDNVQKEDVQA
-72 VKTDSGMQK
+72 VKAETDS
-81 NDVQK
+81 
-86 ADVSSPKAEADTSVK
+86 TVK
-101 DEAISNNEAVTD
+101 DGAVSTEETVAEVTD
-113 VADNENV
+113 KDVV
-120 SDESNLL
+120 SDESNMV
-127 DENGVMTMF
+127 DENGVLTAF
-136 LFPYVEADGSLNC
+136 IFPYVDQNGNLDY
-149 ILGPVHEVEMKA
+149 IFGPIHEVEMKA

-181 NGTVLTREMMEFM
+181 NGTVLTKEMMEFM
-194 QARVDEAVA
+194 QARVDEAMA
-203 QLQGTQAQTNQALRM
+203 ELQGTQLQTNQALKM

-229 VPEGFTPVEETAVQ
+229 VPEGFTPVEETTVQ

-249 ALLGNTTAEEAKGM
+249 ALLGNTTANEAKGM

-268 MLSGGTNFVRATVQ
+268 MLSSGTNFVRATVQ
-282 TAAQNVQNITVQQ
+282 TEA
-295 PQSALNIQPET
+295 
-306 KADNA
+306 KAGNT

-316 NTGLT
+316 NTALT

-337 NQFGQQFNQ
+337 SQFGQQFNQ
-346 NQQFNANQ
+346 NQQFSA
-354 NQQFNQNQQAQAP
+354 NQQFNQPQQTP

-382 QAAFDVAPVTDGSQN
+382 QAAFDVAPVTDSSHN

-412 NMVNEAENTQQ
+412 SMVNEAENTQQ
-423 VQQPQQANTNYDIPK
+423 VHQPQQANTDYNIPK

-486 NANVRGIIETSM
+486 SATVRGIIETSM

-509 LKVDKIEVSAQLPN
+509 LKVDRIEVSAQLPN

-538 QSGGQ
+538 QGSGQ
-543 QKRTGSASDLAN
+543 QKRTGNASDLAN
-555 YEEDGEISV
+555 YEEAGEVSV
-564 ADGTPVNASTEP
+564 ADGVPVNASTEP

>member
-1 MAYSNNVN
+1 MCGIVGYVN

-18 LNVVNISQKAAA
+18 VNVVNISQRAAA
-30 NRSEYVNHQTA
+30 KRGEYVSRQTT

-53 SAKIDDGTKDTA
+53 SAKMDDSTKYTKDT
-65 VNSKNEA
+65 VESKTQQTAKTESNVQKSDVESDNVQKEDVQA
-72 VKTDSGMQK
+72 VKAETDS
-81 NDVQK
+81 
-86 ADVSSPKAEADTSVK
+86 TVK
-101 DEAISNNEAVTD
+101 DGAVSTEETVAEVTD
-113 VADNENV
+113 KDVV
-120 SDESNLL
+120 SDESNMV
-127 DENGVMTMF
+127 DENGVLTAF
-136 LFPYVEADGSLNC
+136 IFPYVDQNGNLDY
-149 ILGPVHEVEMKA
+149 IFGPIHEVEMKA

-181 NGTVLTREMMEFM
+181 NGTVLTKEMMEFM
-194 QARVDEAVA
+194 QARVDEAMA
-203 QLQGTQAQTNQALRM
+203 ELQGTQLQTNQALKM

-229 VPEGFTPVEETAVQ
+229 VPEGFTPVEETTVQ

-249 ALLGNTTAEEAKGM
+249 ALLGNTTANEAKGM

-282 TAAQNVQNITVQQ
+282 TEA
-295 PQSALNIQPET
+295 
-306 KADNA
+306 KAGNT

-316 NTGLT
+316 NTALT
-321 NLLGTETEITV
+321 NLLGTETDITV

-337 NQFGQQFNQ
+337 SQFGQQFNQ
-346 NQQFNANQ
+346 NQQFSA
-354 NQQFNQNQQAQAP
+354 NQQFNQPQQTP
-367 VVNADGEVQPMQMPG
+367 VVNAAGEVQPMQMPG
-382 QAAFDVAPVTDGSQN
+382 QAAFDVAPVTDSSQN
-397 ADTSSVAGANFQQQF
+397 ADTSSVAGANFQQF

-423 VQQPQQANTNYDIPK
+423 VQQSQQANTDYNIPK

-486 NANVRGIIETSM
+486 SATVRGIIETSM

-509 LKVDKIEVSAQLPN
+509 LKVDRIEVSAQLPN

-538 QSGGQ
+538 QGSGQ
-543 QKRTGSASDLAN
+543 QKRTDNASDLAN
-555 YEEDGEISV
+555 YEEDGEVSV
-564 ADGTPVNASTEP
+564 ADGVPVNASTEP

>member
-18 LNVVNISQKAAA
+18 VNVVNISQRAAA
-30 NRSEYVNHQTA
+30 KRGEYVSRQTT

-53 SAKIDDGTKDTA
+53 SAKMDDSTKYTKDT
-65 VNSKNEA
+65 VESKTQQTAKTESNVQKSDVKSDNVQKEDVQA
-72 VKTDSGMQK
+72 VKAETDS
-81 NDVQK
+81 
-86 ADVSSPKAEADTSVK
+86 TVK
-101 DEAISNNEAVTD
+101 DGAVSTEETVAEVTD
-113 VADNENV
+113 KDVV
-120 SDESNLL
+120 SDESNMV
-127 DENGVMTMF
+127 DENGVLTAF
-136 LFPYVEADGSLNC
+136 IFPYVDQNGNLDY
-149 ILGPVHEVEMKA
+149 IFGPIHEVEMKA

-181 NGTVLTREMMEFM
+181 NGTVLTKEMMEFM
-194 QARVDEAVA
+194 QARVDEAMA
-203 QLQGTQAQTNQALRM
+203 ELQGTQLQTNQALKM

-229 VPEGFTPVEETAVQ
+229 VPEGFTPVEETTVQ

-249 ALLGNTTAEEAKGM
+249 ALLGNTTANEAKGM

-268 MLSGGTNFVRATVQ
+268 MLSSGTNFVRATVQ
-282 TAAQNVQNITVQQ
+282 TEA
-295 PQSALNIQPET
+295 
-306 KADNA
+306 KAGNT

-316 NTGLT
+316 NTALT

-337 NQFGQQFNQ
+337 SQFGQQFNQ
-346 NQQFNANQ
+346 NQQFSA
-354 NQQFNQNQQAQAP
+354 NQQFNQPQQTP

-382 QAAFDVAPVTDGSQN
+382 QAAFDVAPVTDSSQN
-397 ADTSSVAGANFQQQF
+397 ADTSSLAGANFQQF

-423 VQQPQQANTNYDIPK
+423 VQQSQQANTDYNIPK

-486 NANVRGIIETSM
+486 SATVRGIIETSM

-509 LKVDKIEVSAQLPN
+509 LKVDRIEVSAQLPN

-538 QSGGQ
+538 QGSGQ
-543 QKRTGSASDLAN
+543 QKRTGNASDLAN
-555 YEEDGEISV
+555 YEEAGEVSV
-564 ADGTPVNASTEP
+564 ADGVPVNASTEP

>member
-18 LNVVNISQKAAA
+18 VNVVNISQRAAA
-30 NRSEYVNHQTA
+30 KRGEYVSRQTT

-53 SAKIDDGTKDTA
+53 SAKMDDSTKYTKDT
-65 VNSKNEA
+65 VESKTQQTTKTESNVQKSDVKSDNVQKEDVQA
-72 VKTDSGMQK
+72 VKAETDS
-81 NDVQK
+81 
-86 ADVSSPKAEADTSVK
+86 TVK
-101 DEAISNNEAVTD
+101 DGAVSTEETVAEVTD
-113 VADNENV
+113 KDVV
-120 SDESNLL
+120 SDESNMV
-127 DENGVMTMF
+127 DENGVLTAF
-136 LFPYVEADGSLNC
+136 IFPYVDQNGNLDY
-149 ILGPVHEVEMKA
+149 IFGPIHEVEMKA

-181 NGTVLTREMMEFM
+181 NGTVLTKEMMEFM
-194 QARVDEAVA
+194 QARVDEAMA
-203 QLQGTQAQTNQALRM
+203 ELQGTQLQTNQALKM

-229 VPEGFTPVEETAVQ
+229 VPEGFTPVEETTVQ

-249 ALLGNTTAEEAKGM
+249 ALLGNTTANEAKGM

-268 MLSGGTNFVRATVQ
+268 MLSSGTNFVRATVQ
-282 TAAQNVQNITVQQ
+282 TEA
-295 PQSALNIQPET
+295 
-306 KADNA
+306 KAGNT

-316 NTGLT
+316 NTALT

-337 NQFGQQFNQ
+337 SQFGQQFNQ
-346 NQQFNANQ
+346 NQQFSA
-354 NQQFNQNQQAQAP
+354 NQQFNQPQQTP
-367 VVNADGEVQPMQMPG
+367 VVNAAGEVQPMQMPG
-382 QAAFDVAPVTDGSQN
+382 QAAFDVAPVTDSSQN
-397 ADTSSVAGANFQQQF
+397 ADTISVAGANFQQF

-423 VQQPQQANTNYDIPK
+423 VQQPQQANTDYNIPK

-486 NANVRGIIETSM
+486 SATVRGIIETSM

-509 LKVDKIEVSAQLPN
+509 LKVDRIEVSAQLPN

-538 QSGGQ
+538 QGSGQ
-543 QKRTGSASDLAN
+543 QKRTGNASDLAN
-555 YEEDGEISV
+555 YEEAGEVSV
-564 ADGTPVNASTEP
+564 ADGVPVNASTEP

>member
-18 LNVVNISQKAAA
+18 VNVVNISQRAAA
-30 NRSEYVNHQTA
+30 KRGEYVSRQTT

-53 SAKIDDGTKDTA
+53 SAKMDDSTKYTKDT
-65 VNSKNEA
+65 VESKTQQTAKTESNVQKSDVKSDNVQKEDVQA
-72 VKTDSGMQK
+72 VKAETDS
-81 NDVQK
+81 
-86 ADVSSPKAEADTSVK
+86 TVK
-101 DEAISNNEAVTD
+101 DGAVSTEETVAEVTD
-113 VADNENV
+113 KDVV
-120 SDESNLL
+120 SDESNMV
-127 DENGVMTMF
+127 DENGVLTAF
-136 LFPYVEADGSLNC
+136 IFPYVDQNGNLDY
-149 ILGPVHEVEMKA
+149 IFGPIHEVEMKA

-181 NGTVLTREMMEFM
+181 NGTVLTKEMMEFM
-194 QARVDEAVA
+194 QARVDEAMA
-203 QLQGTQAQTNQALRM
+203 ELQGTQLQTNQALKM

-229 VPEGFTPVEETAVQ
+229 VPEGFTPVEETTVQ

-249 ALLGNTTAEEAKGM
+249 ALLGNTTANEAKGM

-282 TAAQNVQNITVQQ
+282 TEA
-295 PQSALNIQPET
+295 
-306 KADNA
+306 KAGNT

-316 NTGLT
+316 NTALT

-337 NQFGQQFNQ
+337 SQFGQQFNQ
-346 NQQFNANQ
+346 NQQFSA
-354 NQQFNQNQQAQAP
+354 NQQFNQPQ
-367 VVNADGEVQPMQMPG
+367 QMPG
-382 QAAFDVAPVTDGSQN
+382 QAAFDVAPVTDSSQN
-397 ADTSSVAGANFQQQF
+397 ADTSSVAGANFQQF

-423 VQQPQQANTNYDIPK
+423 VQQPQQANTDYNIPK

-486 NANVRGIIETSM
+486 SATVRGIIETSM

-509 LKVDKIEVSAQLPN
+509 LKVDRIEVSAQLPN

-538 QSGGQ
+538 QGSGQ
-543 QKRTGSASDLAN
+543 QKRTGNASDLAN
-555 YEEDGEISV
+555 YEEAGEVSV
-564 ADGTPVNASTEP
+564 ADGVPVNASTEP

>member
-18 LNVVNISQKAAA
+18 VNVVNISQRAAA
-30 NRSEYVNHQTA
+30 KRGEYVSRQTT

-53 SAKIDDGTKDTA
+53 SAKMDDSTKYTKDT
-65 VNSKNEA
+65 VESKTQQTAKTESNVQKSDVKSDNVQKEDVQA
-72 VKTDSGMQK
+72 VKAETDS
-81 NDVQK
+81 
-86 ADVSSPKAEADTSVK
+86 TVK
-101 DEAISNNEAVTD
+101 DGAVSTEETVAEVTD
-113 VADNENV
+113 KDVV
-120 SDESNLL
+120 SDESNMV
-127 DENGVMTMF
+127 DENGVLTAF
-136 LFPYVEADGSLNC
+136 IFPYVDQNGNLDY
-149 ILGPVHEVEMKA
+149 IFGPIHEVEMKA

-181 NGTVLTREMMEFM
+181 NGTVLTKEMMEFM
-194 QARVDEAVA
+194 QARVDEAMA
-203 QLQGTQAQTNQALRM
+203 ELQGTQLQTNQALKM

-229 VPEGFTPVEETAVQ
+229 VPEGFTPVEETTVQ

-249 ALLGNTTAEEAKGM
+249 ALLGNTTANEAKGM

-282 TAAQNVQNITVQQ
+282 TEA
-295 PQSALNIQPET
+295 
-306 KADNA
+306 KAGNT

-316 NTGLT
+316 NTALT

-337 NQFGQQFNQ
+337 SQFGQQFNQ
-346 NQQFNANQ
+346 NQQFSA
-354 NQQFNQNQQAQAP
+354 NQQFNQPQQTP
-367 VVNADGEVQPMQMPG
+367 VVNAAGEVQPMQMPG
-382 QAAFDVAPVTDGSQN
+382 QAAFDVAPVTDSSQN

-423 VQQPQQANTNYDIPK
+423 VQQPQQANTDYNIPK

-486 NANVRGIIETSM
+486 SATVRGIIETSM

-509 LKVDKIEVSAQLPN
+509 LKVDRIEVSAQLPN

-538 QSGGQ
+538 QGSGQ
-543 QKRTGSASDLAN
+543 QKRTGNASDLAN
-555 YEEDGEISV
+555 YEEAGEVSV
-564 ADGTPVNASTEP
+564 ADGVPVNASTEP

>member
-18 LNVVNISQKAAA
+18 VNVVNISQRAAA
-30 NRSEYVNHQTA
+30 KRGEYVSRQTT

-53 SAKIDDGTKDTA
+53 SAKMDDSTKYTKDT
-65 VNSKNEA
+65 VESKTQQTAKTESNVQKSDVESDNVQKEDVQA
-72 VKTDSGMQK
+72 VKAETDS
-81 NDVQK
+81 
-86 ADVSSPKAEADTSVK
+86 TVK
-101 DEAISNNEAVTD
+101 DGAVSTEETVAEVTD
-113 VADNENV
+113 KDVV
-120 SDESNLL
+120 SDESNMV
-127 DENGVMTMF
+127 DENGVLTAF
-136 LFPYVEADGSLNC
+136 IFPYVDQNGNLDY
-149 ILGPVHEVEMKA
+149 IFGPIHEVEMKA

-181 NGTVLTREMMEFM
+181 NGTVLTKEMMEFM
-194 QARVDEAVA
+194 QARVDEAMA
-203 QLQGTQAQTNQALRM
+203 ELQGTQLQTNQALKM

-229 VPEGFTPVEETAVQ
+229 VPEGFTPVEETTVQ

-249 ALLGNTTAEEAKGM
+249 ALLGNTTANEAKGM

-282 TAAQNVQNITVQQ
+282 TEA
-295 PQSALNIQPET
+295 
-306 KADNA
+306 KAGNT

-316 NTGLT
+316 NTALT

-337 NQFGQQFNQ
+337 SQFGQQFNQ
-346 NQQFNANQ
+346 NQQFSA
-354 NQQFNQNQQAQAP
+354 NQQFNQPQ
-367 VVNADGEVQPMQMPG
+367 QMPG
-382 QAAFDVAPVTDGSQN
+382 QAAFDVAPVTDSSQN
-397 ADTSSVAGANFQQQF
+397 ADTSSVAGANFQKF

-423 VQQPQQANTNYDIPK
+423 VQQPQQANTDYNIPK

-486 NANVRGIIETSM
+486 SATVRGIIETSM

-509 LKVDKIEVSAQLPN
+509 LKVDRIEVSAQLPN

-538 QSGGQ
+538 QGSGQ
-543 QKRTGSASDLAN
+543 QKRTGNASDLAN
-555 YEEDGEISV
+555 YEEAGEVSV
-564 ADGTPVNASTEP
+564 ADGVPVNASTEP

>member
-18 LNVVNISQKAAA
+18 VNVVNISQRAAA
-30 NRSEYVNHQTA
+30 KRGEYVSRQTT

-53 SAKIDDGTKDTA
+53 SAKMDDSTKYTKDT
-65 VNSKNEA
+65 VESKTQQTAKTESNVQKSDVKSDNVQKEDVQA
-72 VKTDSGMQK
+72 VKAETDS
-81 NDVQK
+81 
-86 ADVSSPKAEADTSVK
+86 TVK
-101 DEAISNNEAVTD
+101 DGAVSTEETVAEVTD
-113 VADNENV
+113 KDVV
-120 SDESNLL
+120 SDESNMV
-127 DENGVMTMF
+127 DENGVLTAF
-136 LFPYVEADGSLNC
+136 IFPYVDQNGNLDY
-149 ILGPVHEVEMKA
+149 IFGPIHEVEMKA

-181 NGTVLTREMMEFM
+181 NGTVLTKEMMEFM
-194 QARVDEAVA
+194 QARVDEAMA
-203 QLQGTQAQTNQALRM
+203 ELQGTQLQTNQALKM

-229 VPEGFTPVEETAVQ
+229 VPEGFTPVEETTVQ

-249 ALLGNTTAEEAKGM
+249 ALLGNTTANEAKGM

-268 MLSGGTNFVRATVQ
+268 MLSSGTNFVRATVQ
-282 TAAQNVQNITVQQ
+282 TEA
-295 PQSALNIQPET
+295 
-306 KADNA
+306 KAGNT

-316 NTGLT
+316 NTALT

-337 NQFGQQFNQ
+337 SQFGQQFNQ
-346 NQQFNANQ
+346 NQQFSA
-354 NQQFNQNQQAQAP
+354 NQQFNQPQQTP
-367 VVNADGEVQPMQMPG
+367 VVNAAGEVQPMQMPG
-382 QAAFDVAPVTDGSQN
+382 QAAFDVAPVTDSSHN
-397 ADTSSVAGANFQQQF
+397 ADTSSVAGANFQQF

-423 VQQPQQANTNYDIPK
+423 VQQPQQANTDYNIPK

-486 NANVRGIIETSM
+486 SATVRGIIETSM

-509 LKVDKIEVSAQLPN
+509 LKVDRIEVSAQLPN

-538 QSGGQ
+538 QGSGQ
-543 QKRTGSASDLAN
+543 QKRTGNASDLAN
-555 YEEDGEISV
+555 YEEAGEVSV
-564 ADGTPVNASTEP
+564 ADGVPVNASSEP

>member
-18 LNVVNISQKAAA
+18 VNVVNISQRAAA
-30 NRSEYVNHQTA
+30 NRGEYVSRQTT

-53 SAKIDDGTKDTA
+53 SAKMDDSTKYTKDT
-65 VNSKNEA
+65 VESKTQQTAKTESNVQKSDVESDNVQKEDVQA
-72 VKTDSGMQK
+72 VKAETDS
-81 NDVQK
+81 
-86 ADVSSPKAEADTSVK
+86 TVK
-101 DEAISNNEAVTD
+101 DGAVSTEETVAEVTD
-113 VADNENV
+113 KDVV
-120 SDESNLL
+120 SDESNMV
-127 DENGVMTMF
+127 DENGVLTAF
-136 LFPYVEADGSLNC
+136 IFPYVDQNGNLDY
-149 ILGPVHEVEMKA
+149 IFGPIHEVEMKA

-181 NGTVLTREMMEFM
+181 NGTVLTKEMMEFM
-194 QARVDEAVA
+194 QARVDEAMA
-203 QLQGTQAQTNQALRM
+203 ELQGTQLQTNQALKM

-229 VPEGFTPVEETAVQ
+229 VPEGFTPVEETTVQ

-249 ALLGNTTAEEAKGM
+249 ALLGNTTANEAKGM

-268 MLSGGTNFVRATVQ
+268 MLSSGTNFVRATVQ
-282 TAAQNVQNITVQQ
+282 TEA
-295 PQSALNIQPET
+295 
-306 KADNA
+306 KAGNT

-316 NTGLT
+316 NTALT

-337 NQFGQQFNQ
+337 SQFGQQFNQ
-346 NQQFNANQ
+346 NQQFSA
-354 NQQFNQNQQAQAP
+354 NQQFNQPQQTP
-367 VVNADGEVQPMQMPG
+367 VVNAAGEVQPMQMPG
-382 QAAFDVAPVTDGSQN
+382 QAAFDVAPVTDSSQN
-397 ADTSSVAGANFQQQF
+397 ADTSSVAGANFQQF

-423 VQQPQQANTNYDIPK
+423 VQQPQQANTDYNIPK

-486 NANVRGIIETSM
+486 SATVRGIIETSM

-509 LKVDKIEVSAQLPN
+509 LKVDRIEVSAQLPN

-538 QSGGQ
+538 QGSGQ
-543 QKRTGSASDLAN
+543 QKRTGNASDLAK
-555 YEEDGEISV
+555 YEEAGEVSV
-564 ADGTPVNASTEP
+564 ADGVPVNASTEP

>member
-18 LNVVNISQKAAA
+18 VNVVNISQRAVA
-30 NRSEYVNHQTA
+30 NCGEYVSRQTT

-53 SAKIDDGTKDTA
+53 SAKMDDSTKYTKDT
-65 VNSKNEA
+65 VESKTQQTAKTESNVQKSDVKSDNVQKEDVQA
-72 VKTDSGMQK
+72 VKAETDS
-81 NDVQK
+81 
-86 ADVSSPKAEADTSVK
+86 TVK
-101 DEAISNNEAVTD
+101 DGAVSTEETVAEVTD
-113 VADNENV
+113 KDVV
-120 SDESNLL
+120 SDESNMV
-127 DENGVMTMF
+127 DENGVLTAF
-136 LFPYVEADGSLNC
+136 IFPYVDQNGNLDY
-149 ILGPVHEVEMKA
+149 IFGPIHEVEMKA

-181 NGTVLTREMMEFM
+181 NGTVLTKEMMEFM
-194 QARVDEAVA
+194 QARVDEAMA
-203 QLQGTQAQTNQALRM
+203 ELQGTQLQTNQALKM

-229 VPEGFTPVEETAVQ
+229 VPEGFTPVEETTVQ

-249 ALLGNTTAEEAKGM
+249 ALLGNTTANEAKGM

-268 MLSGGTNFVRATVQ
+268 MLSSGTNFVRATVQ
-282 TAAQNVQNITVQQ
+282 TEA
-295 PQSALNIQPET
+295 
-306 KADNA
+306 KAGNT

-316 NTGLT
+316 NTALT

-337 NQFGQQFNQ
+337 SQFGQQFNQ
-346 NQQFNANQ
+346 NQQFSA
-354 NQQFNQNQQAQAP
+354 NQQFNQPQQTP

-382 QAAFDVAPVTDGSQN
+382 QAAFDVAPVTDSSQN
-397 ADTSSVAGANFQQQF
+397 ADTSSVAGANFQQF

-423 VQQPQQANTNYDIPK
+423 VQQPQQANTDYNIPK

-486 NANVRGIIETSM
+486 SATVRGIIETSM

-509 LKVDKIEVSAQLPN
+509 LKVDRIEVSAQLPN

-538 QSGGQ
+538 QGSGQ
-543 QKRTGSASDLAN
+543 QKRTGNASDLAN
-555 YEEDGEISV
+555 YEEAGEVSV
-564 ADGTPVNASTEP
+564 ADGVPVNASTEP